1 MIGGLLWTI
10 RDFRVAQTLEFTWRE
25 EAGKL
30 VGDCGRGSA
39 RDEMRENGLFFYK
52 CSNMDRMD
60 WALRSAAKTDPEK
73 PEVGETP
80 GGMMNHTTDST
91 SAPYCFISYCRQEV
105 TFADSFSRE
114 LEKRG
119 FRTWVDFRNLVP
131 GHAWQSQLD
140 DAVKNAATI
149 LLVVSKASMSS
160 LPVKDE
166 WTKSLATGERI
177 ILIIME
183 PCQLDPSL
191 AELEWVDFTRR
202 FDQAMDQLLEFL
214 ARPPQEARAHPPQRG
229 KRIPG
234 PAIRFMM
241 LSILLGAMSVIG
253 VIVTTTAII
262 FTAIAGLGG
271 IDIRLAQ
278 LIIIILI
285 QTIVLIWLP
294 AVVNFLWLPKQIIT
308 RAYHA
313 QKIRNALNG
322 LLFSSAF
329 FFLLI
334 LLFTLF
340 GSKVE
345 GEELIQLPLICFS
358 PVLLIIILTCMHLN
372 RLLVSDVMY
381 RWSGPDGVIL
391 RSVQPDITG
400 HTDNGPAMR
409 VAIEHAP
416 QDRRYAQELKA
427 SIEKAGHAC
436 TDNFQDSDLVLTLLS
451 KFKTDSECDP
461 ETTRLIP
468 VLIQSC
474 DVDKQL
480 SQLQW
485 IDLRHGKV
493 SMDAFAN
500 LLDEPGNLLRVL
512 GVLPVRT
519 TILPNITKWLV
530 LLLTGIIIFTA
541 ADAVVN
547 LAAAFSLSD
556 LIAIPWLIIDL
567 IIPLGAYLL
576 RQILIH
582 RRLKHVPFLSY
593 GWAFAFAV
601 VLAVYAASKFDLE
614 WLWPFGLILLLML
627 HKDVRLWLPVRTKNR
642 VRDGQRS
649 EVQPATSQ

>member
-1 MIGGLLWTI
+1 
-10 RDFRVAQTLEFTWRE
+10 
-25 EAGKL
+25 
-30 VGDCGRGSA
+30 
-39 RDEMRENGLFFYK
+39 
-52 CSNMDRMD
+52 MD
-60 WALRSAAKTDPEK
+60 WVLRSAAKTGPEQ
-73 PEVGETP
+73 PEIRRTP
-80 GGMMNHTTDST
+80 GGMMNHSTDST
-91 SAPYCFISYCRQEV
+91 SAPYYFISYSRQETPFV
-105 TFADSFSRE
+105 DSFSRE
-114 LEKRG
+114 LDKRG
-119 FRTWVDFRNLVP
+119 IKNWVDFRSLVP
-131 GHAWQSQLD
+131 GHAWQPQLD
-140 DAVKNAATI
+140 EAVKNAAAI
-149 LLVVSKASMSS
+149 LLVVSRASMSS

-214 ARPPQEARAHPPQRG
+214 ARPPQKARAHPPQRG

-241 LSILLGAMSVIG
+241 LSIFLGAMSVIG
-253 VIVTTTAII
+253 VIVTLITILSIA
-262 FTAIAGLGG
+262 FTAAIAVVGQGM
-271 IDIRLAQ
+271 DDRLPK
-278 LIIIILI
+278 LIILILI
-285 QTIVLIWLP
+285 QTIIIIWLP

-308 RAYHA
+308 RAHHA

-334 LLFTLF
+334 LLFPLF
-340 GSKVE
+340 DSKVE
-345 GEELIQLPLICFS
+345 GEEWILWLLICFS
-358 PVLLIIILTCMHLN
+358 PALLVIILTCMHLN

-416 QDRRYAQELKA
+416 QDRRYAQELRD
-427 SIEKAGHAC
+427 SIEKAGHTC
-436 TDNFQDSDLVLTLLS
+436 TDNYQDSDLVLTLLS
-451 KFKTDSECDP
+451 KFKTGSECDP

-480 SQLQW
+480 SHLQW

-493 SMDAFAN
+493 SMDAVSN

-541 ADAVVN
+541 VDAVAN

-582 RRLKHVPFLSY
+582 RRLKHIPFLSY
-593 GWAFAFAV
+593 WWAFAFAV
-601 VLAVYAASKFDLE
+601 VLAVYAASKFDPE

-627 HKDVRLWLPVRTKNR
+627 HKDVRLWLPASTRE
-642 VRDGQRS
+642 RS
-649 EVQPATSQ
+649 LRKSIPVEQPTSPG

>member
-1 MIGGLLWTI
+1 M
-10 RDFRVAQTLEFTWRE
+10 
-25 EAGKL
+25 
-30 VGDCGRGSA
+30 
-39 RDEMRENGLFFYK
+39 
-52 CSNMDRMD
+52 
-60 WALRSAAKTDPEK
+60 
-73 PEVGETP
+73 
-80 GGMMNHTTDST
+80 
-91 SAPYCFISYCRQEV
+91 
-105 TFADSFSRE
+105 DSFSRE
-114 LEKRG
+114 LDKRG
-119 FRTWVDFRNLVP
+119 IMNWVDFRSLVP
-131 GHAWQSQLD
+131 GHAWQPQLD
-140 DAVKNAATI
+140 EAVKNASAI
-149 LLVVSKASMSS
+149 LLVVSRASMSS

-191 AELEWVDFTRR
+191 ADLEWVDFTRR

-214 ARPPQEARAHPPQRG
+214 ARPPQKAQALPPQRG

-253 VIVTTTAII
+253 VIVTVITMLSTAMVGIS
-262 FTAIAGLGG
+262 IAVQGM
-271 IDIRLAQ
+271 DERLPK
-278 LIIIILI
+278 LIILILI

-294 AVVNFLWLPKQIIT
+294 AIVNFLWMPKQILT

-329 FFLLI
+329 LFLLTI
-334 LLFTLF
+334 L
-340 GSKVE
+340 SE
-345 GEELIQLPLICFS
+345 IQAVLICFS
-358 PVLLIIILTCMHLN
+358 PVLLVIILLCVYLN

-416 QDRRYAQELKA
+416 QDRRYAEELRA
-427 SIEKAGHAC
+427 SIEKAGHTC

-480 SQLQW
+480 SHLQW

-493 SMDAFAN
+493 SMDAVAN

-530 LLLTGIIIFTA
+530 LVLTGITIFTA
-541 ADAVVN
+541 VDAVVN
-547 LAAAFSLSD
+547 LAVVFSSPEGMRELLSGSPFGN
-556 LIAIPWLIIDL
+556 LIAVLWFILDSIIV
-567 IIPLGAYLL
+567 PLGAYLL
-576 RQILIH
+576 RQLIIH
-582 RRLKHVPFLSY
+582 RRLKHVPFFSY
-593 GWAFAFAV
+593 RWAFAFAV
-601 VLAVYAASKFDLE
+601 VLVVYAASKFDLE

-627 HKDVRLWLPVRTKNR
+627 HKDVRLWLPVRTRGEISGK
-642 VRDGQRS
+642 QPS
-649 EVQPATSQ
+649 IEQPATSG